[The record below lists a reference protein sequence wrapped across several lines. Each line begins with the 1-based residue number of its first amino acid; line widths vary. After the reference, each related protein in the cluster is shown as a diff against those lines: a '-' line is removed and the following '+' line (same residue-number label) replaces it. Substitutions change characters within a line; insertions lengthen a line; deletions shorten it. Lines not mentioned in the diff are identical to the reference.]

1 MVGESGTPL
10 ATKVTESEIAMTS
23 NHPYH
28 LHPSDS
34 PRMNLINVVFD
45 GKGFPRWRRSVLIA
59 LSAKKKLGFI
69 NGTFKEPDVE
79 LREYLEW
86 YCCKNMV
93 TAWLLNSLSKD
104 IKDSVI
110 YSRTTKELWDS
121 LESRFGKSNGAK
133 LFHLEKELNV
143 LVQGNSDILGKA
155 KITKSMMDQRL
166 IKFLMGL
173 NDVYSHA
180 RANILMI
187 NPLPNMDYAYSLLL
201 RDESQRDIFANA
213 NMFSDSSSF
222 MRVTTKRNKF
232 NPNVSCTYCYKV
244 GHTMDDYHRIHG
256 YPDDFKFN
264 KGKNYQKHIKGN
276 AAVAC
281 EKMQEYSDMQPTQE
295 NNNTFQHFTK

>member
-1 MVGESGTPL
+1 MARESRTPS
-10 ATKVTESEIAMTS
+10 ATKVTESEITMTS

-34 PRMNLINVVFD
+34 PGMNLINVVFD
-45 GKGFPRWRRSVLIA
+45 GKGFPGWRRSALIA

-69 NGTFKEPDVE
+69 NGTCKELDLE
-79 LREYLEW
+79 STEYPKW
-86 YCCKNMV
+86 YCCNNMV

-121 LESRFGKSNGAK
+121 LKSRFGKSNGAK
-133 LFHLEKELNV
+133 LFHLKKELSV
-143 LVQGNSDILGKA
+143 LVQGNSDISGKA
-155 KITKSMMDQRL
+155 KIAKSMMDQRL

-201 RDESQRDIFANA
+201 QDESQREIFANA

-222 MRVTTKRNKF
+222 MVTNQGRSN
-232 NPNVSCTYCYKV
+232 YKL
-244 GHTMDDYHRIHG
+244 GTHLSELEIILLTCKDLEI
-256 YPDDFKFN
+256 FL
-264 KGKNYQKHIKGN
+264 KNLG
-276 AAVAC
+276 
-281 EKMQEYSDMQPTQE
+281 
-295 NNNTFQHFTK
+295 TFSRG